1 MPERVVTVP
10 ASPTASPISR
20 PFSIISMTGFRRAT
34 RKDSMRPTTNGDGG
48 SDPLRNLSV
57 MRTHPT
63 STLFRKSSPS
73 VSASSPATASGN
85 SPVMISVLPPPM
97 SKTSTVPAPPGT
109 RPSRSDTAP
118 RKLMR
123 PSSSPDRMRGRVESI
138 SSALS
143 RNFCPFRL
151 SRRTLVAAAV
161 IPSGFSGRIAS
172 TKPAMATSVRSTAAE
187 RSWCDSSTPSP
198 SRVMTMRRS
207 TVSVRAPSQSATRSL
222 VELVPRSRDASRR
235 WSFTPVPALSLEL
248 PLAPQA
254 DDARLLVPGLNA
266 LAGLNRQPV
275 RQVRVKAF
283 YRARAPA
290 RHAPAGHPRGDGL
303 PRDRAGQFH
312 LKRFELSLVLLE
324 PRSRL
329 GLFFET
335 PGDGPRPRGA
345 LDRPELLC
353 GVRATEPEERGR
365 RAAAAFERKGQDH
378 GGHAVRAAARHE
390 NTSLRQLAHLARD
403 DFHVGGFRQLQP
415 GERGPYSRRDHV
427 KRAEGVFRP
436 QGVRHYRRGSLP
448 EGIVVALLVLSLFLD
463 FFLEEERVEVL
474 RGLFRGRRRLAG
486 VIDRDRSLLGPA
498 QVHVLHR
505 GRFRRG
511 ALFRGCGRPCG
522 LRFGVPGLLT
532 HAGLPSWLGLRLR
545 RCRLRGGRD
554 RGCLRRRRR
563 SRFRLRRLRVVER
576 PRYRGRLRRWRWS
589 FGRGR
594 LCGLLVRCSLD
605 RALSHQVLVLGRQ
618 PKIFRARRFRP
629 DLLRNPLCVER
640 LFLFGWRVCRRRFGW
655 HRLHGGRRSHCFD
668 LPRGQLY
675 RHLREVARRS
685 HLARGCF
692 IVDAPWLVLGQ
703 RALER
708 LRLDRGRSRL
718 IFGRGLGRCILRRR
732 GSRRLVGRRW
742 GFAHRRRRKRLLIR
756 RWRLEL
762 RRRRLDW
769 RRHLFERRR
778 SYRFRSRGLNGRD
791 LLVHRRRCFIC
802 WRRGRHCLL
811 WRGDRRL
818 VDRWRRLVSR
828 RHGRRRL
835 LERRRRCLCH
845 GRHFFICRWRLL
857 HHWRRI
863 VSRRRHG
870 SWRCDRRLVSRRL
883 RHPGDG
889 RLAEWC
895 DRWRHRRGHGSGRCL
910 HHAGRHARSRRSGHH
925 LWRHRGSG
933 HLRGVSHP

>member
-123 PSSSPDRMRGRVESI
+123 PSSSPDRIRGRLESI

-143 RNFCPFRL
+143 RNFCPFL
-151 SRRTLVAAAV
+151 LARRTLVAAAV

-248 PLAPQA
+248 PLAPLA

-436 QGVRHYRRGSLP
+436 QGVRHYRRGSDCTGRVPRAGAAGTRRRGNHHEPDGQAAAGTYSRDVPLP
-448 EGIVVALLVLSLFLD
+448 SRHARRDPDPSVRKPRRPCGSLPLALLPARRKEARD
-463 FFLEEERVEVL
+463 DREL
-474 RGLFRGRRRLAG
+474 RGGEVHRRASQRRARAGCEVRAGRATVRSASGGTGPRGRGGGRRLAG
-486 VIDRDRSLLGPA
+486 
-498 QVHVLHR
+498 
-505 GRFRRG
+505 GRQG
-511 ALFRGCGRPCG
+511 
-522 LRFGVPGLLT
+522 
-532 HAGLPSWLGLRLR
+532 
-545 RCRLRGGRD
+545 RGGREPGRD
-554 RGCLRRRRR
+554 KMP
-563 SRFRLRRLRVVER
+563 SRAPGVQAVCST
-576 PRYRGRLRRWRWS
+576 PRGR
-589 FGRGR
+589 
-594 LCGLLVRCSLD
+594 
-605 RALSHQVLVLGRQ
+605 
-618 PKIFRARRFRP
+618 
-629 DLLRNPLCVER
+629 
-640 LFLFGWRVCRRRFGW
+640 
-655 HRLHGGRRSHCFD
+655 
-668 LPRGQLY
+668 
-675 RHLREVARRS
+675 
-685 HLARGCF
+685 
-692 IVDAPWLVLGQ
+692 
-703 RALER
+703 
-708 LRLDRGRSRL
+708 
-718 IFGRGLGRCILRRR
+718 
-732 GSRRLVGRRW
+732 
-742 GFAHRRRRKRLLIR
+742 
-756 RWRLEL
+756 
-762 RRRRLDW
+762 
-769 RRHLFERRR
+769 
-778 SYRFRSRGLNGRD
+778 
-791 LLVHRRRCFIC
+791 
-802 WRRGRHCLL
+802 
-811 WRGDRRL
+811 
-818 VDRWRRLVSR
+818 
-828 RHGRRRL
+828 
-835 LERRRRCLCH
+835 
-845 GRHFFICRWRLL
+845 
-857 HHWRRI
+857 
-863 VSRRRHG
+863 
-870 SWRCDRRLVSRRL
+870 
-883 RHPGDG
+883 
-889 RLAEWC
+889 
-895 DRWRHRRGHGSGRCL
+895 
-910 HHAGRHARSRRSGHH
+910 
-925 LWRHRGSG
+925 
-933 HLRGVSHP
+933 